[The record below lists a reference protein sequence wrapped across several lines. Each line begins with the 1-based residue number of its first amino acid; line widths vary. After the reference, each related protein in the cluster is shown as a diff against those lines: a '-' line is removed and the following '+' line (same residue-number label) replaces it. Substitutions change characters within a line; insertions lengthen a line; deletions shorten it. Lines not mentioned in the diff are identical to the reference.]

1 MTIMN
6 CMYCLEFKVRK
17 MILKKLLSF
26 ALVKIE
32 KSKILIVNHWWV
44 MDRCENRKE

>member
-1 MTIMN
+1 
-6 CMYCLEFKVRK
+6 

-32 KSKILIVNHWWV
+32 KSKILIVNQNV
-44 MDRCENRKE
+44 ILPDTLPPLIGFSLS